1 MKLKDNNDS
10 LKDMIN
16 LRRKSSNDLNQDST
30 ISLSQN
36 FELEQR

>member
-1 MKLKDNNDS
+1 LKLKDNNDS